1 MKSVVED
8 NECWVEP
15 ASFSKGWQ
23 APCFLHRARSVM
35 RFVFPMLLVVGLAGL
50 GGTVLAGGTSP
61 GRSSGS
67 VAGGGARNSG
77 GGTGGR
83 AGVAPGASA
92 APSGAVGQA
101 WGAGG
106 GGGALAGG
114 AGGGSPGSA
123 PGWPAG
129 LGVETPLVY
138 RQAGYL
144 GTIGPAP
151 MRFGLASPGCNER
164 TPPRVG
170 TTAKKSSAG
179 AAFQP
184 TVPVPPNNGG
194 AGGTVSSGEPP
205 ALGGGDSTV
214 GVREQIMSFF
224 VAPGD
229 SAGAASGAPGAPGGQ
244 NPNLGGDAAAELQRN
259 RLRSLLDPVPM
270 FQPAPPPPIPP
281 SSATFR
287 QN

>member
-1 MKSVVED
+1 
-8 NECWVEP
+8 
-15 ASFSKGWQ
+15 
-23 APCFLHRARSVM
+23 M

-50 GGTVLAGGTSP
+50 GGTGLAGGTSP
-61 GRSSGS
+61 GRSSSS
-67 VAGGGARNSG
+67 VAGGGARSSG
-77 GGTGGR
+77 GPVGR
-83 AGVAPGASA
+83 AGGASGA
-92 APSGAVGQA
+92 AGAPSGAAGQA
-101 WGAGG
+101 WGPGG
-106 GGGALAGG
+106 GGGAFPGG
-114 AGGGSPGSA
+114 APGSA

-164 TPPRVG
+164 TPPRVA
-170 TTAKKSSAG
+170 TTAKKTSEG
-179 AAFQP
+179 AVFQP
-184 TVPVPPNNGG
+184 TVPIPPSNGAVG
-194 AGGTVSSGEPP
+194 AVSSGEPS
-205 ALGGGDSTV
+205 ALGSGDPTV

-224 VAPGD
+224 AAPGEAAAA
-229 SAGAASGAPGAPGGQ
+229 AGGAPGAAGGL
-244 NPNLGGDAAAELQRN
+244 NSNVGGDAAAELQRN